1 MSSIYGKGTQT
12 INTKKTETKKV
23 NQKDTKK
30 IFLTSVIVT
39 AITVAILIVFSYIAL
54 SPDEIREVYTKL
66 VLLPIAAFV
75 GSFVSCLMNKDFFM
89 NLLGN
94 AAVLFFAFF
103 IFVELSFTVILWL
116 FFYAVSA
123 VIGIMTAYIA
133 QTFR

>member
-23 NQKDTKK
+23 NPKDTKR

-116 FFYAVSA
+116 LFYAVSA

>member
-30 IFLTSVIVT
+30 IFLTSVIVS

-116 FFYAVSA
+116 LFYAVSA

-133 QTFR
+133 KTFR